1 LIRTPI
7 LQKSAKA
14 PWEVDPDADFTK
26 IGKGSLGGK
35 ARGLAFMSTRLKKSP
50 EFQDKFQ
57 DVAIFVPKTLVI
69 STEGFDSFISE
80 NNLEEVAT
88 GDFSDEEI
96 IRLFTTARMPD
107 WLKLNLEQF
116 LDSACYPLAVRS
128 SSLLE
133 DAQYQ
138 PFAGVYK
145 TYMIPNNHPDLKE
158 RFEQLTL
165 AIKLVYASTYCASAR
180 TYIKNTTHR
189 TEDEKMGVVIQQLT
203 GKVYGDYF
211 YPAISGVALSYN

>member
-1 LIRTPI
+1 
-7 LQKSAKA
+7 
-14 PWEVDPDADFTK
+14 
-26 IGKGSLGGK
+26 
-35 ARGLAFMSTRLKKSP
+35 MSTRLKKSP

-145 TYMIPNNHPDLKE
+145 TYMIRRRKNGSRH
-158 RFEQLTL
+158 
-165 AIKLVYASTYCASAR
+165 STADR
-180 TYIKNTTHR
+180 K
-189 TEDEKMGVVIQQLT
+189 GLW
-203 GKVYGDYF
+203 
-211 YPAISGVALSYN
+211 